1 VRPGRSG
8 GSEGG
13 ALDLTLEQVQEAFY
27 AELLSVPFHEHLGV
41 ALDRGVAPGEPR
53 VTIPPK
59 PEIVTADGQHS
70 VAAVYTLGEAASA
83 IEMCDEV
90 APRALE
96 LGMGAIFFT
105 VSARFVRRGPA
116 AGTIGAVTRL
126 VSGLD
131 EKAGEGKA
139 ARKATV
145 EVAAKV
151 VGEGGKMVGEQRFGF
166 YVRFMELS
174 RMRGMVRPASEVGR
188 LVGP

>member
-1 VRPGRSG
+1 LALTIEEVR
-8 GSEGG
+8 
-13 ALDLTLEQVQEAFY
+13 EAFY

-41 ALDRGVAPGEPR
+41 ALDRGAQPGEPR

-59 PEIVTADGQHS
+59 PEIVTPDGHHS

-96 LGMGAIFFT
+96 FGMGGMFFT
-105 VSARFVRRGPA
+105 VSARFEPRGA
-116 AGTIGAVTRL
+116 ARGTIGAITRL
-126 VSGLD
+126 VNGLD
-131 EKAGEGKA
+131 EAVHGGTAAKKAS
-139 ARKATV
+139 V
-145 EVAAKV
+145 DVAAV
-151 VGEGGKMVGEQRFGF
+151 VVTADGTVVGEQRFSF

-174 RMRGMVRPASEVGR
+174 RMRAMVRPASEVGR

>member
-1 VRPGRSG
+1 MRPGRSG

-13 ALDLTLEQVQEAFY
+13 ALNLTLEQVQEAFY

-41 ALDRGVAPGEPR
+41 ALDRSVAPGEPR

-59 PEIVTADGQHS
+59 PEIVTPDGQHS

-83 IEMCDEV
+83 IEMCDEI

-105 VSARFVRRGPA
+105 VSARFVPRGPA

-131 EKAGEGKA
+131 KKAGEGKA
-139 ARKATV
+139 SRKATV

-174 RMRGMVRPASEVGR
+174 RMRAMVRPASEVGR